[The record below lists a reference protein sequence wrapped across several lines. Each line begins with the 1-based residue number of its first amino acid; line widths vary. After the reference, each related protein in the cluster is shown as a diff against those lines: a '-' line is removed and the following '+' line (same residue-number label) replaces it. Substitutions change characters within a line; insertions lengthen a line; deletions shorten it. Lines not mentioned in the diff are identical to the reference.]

1 MRMVGEVEVYGK
13 TVGCAVIRRSGGLLD
28 DRRWEVGKGVDL
40 DASDDL
46 CPLGFQL
53 GSIARMRLLLAVFQ
67 AAALVVF

>member
-1 MRMVGEVEVYGK
+1 M
-13 TVGCAVIRRSGGLLD
+13 LD

-53 GSIARMRLLLAVFQ
+53 GSIARMRLLLALIQ
-67 AAALVVF
+67 ALDSDEVV